1 MKFTKAAFSDINEL
15 VDLLTILFEQEAEFV
30 PNPQAQK
37 KALGK
42 IILDPKIGIVFV
54 AKEQGQVVGMINL
67 LFTESTA
74 LGAKVAI
81 LEDMVIHPLHRGL
94 GIGTQLIEYV
104 IQEAK
109 KLECK
114 RITLLTDTHN
124 HNAHSLYKKMGF
136 VASSMQPF
144 RLMLN

>member
-1 MKFTKAAFSDINEL
+1 
-15 VDLLTILFEQEAEFV
+15 
-30 PNPQAQK
+30 
-37 KALGK
+37 
-42 IILDPKIGIVFV
+42 
-54 AKEQGQVVGMINL
+54 MINL

-114 RITLLTDTHN
+114 RITLLTDIHN